1 MSVLEVTI
9 EELKT
14 LPPSQQ
20 NEAARF
26 IHELHASVAVQK
38 EAVLKKTFGCL
49 SQAEADEWEA
59 AVEECRKIDDEGW

>member
-9 EELKT
+9 EELKM

-20 NEAARF
+20 DEAAKF
-26 IHELHASVAVQK
+26 IHALRASVAAQR